1 MYISVDMLQEDMGV
15 DRNIA
20 RFFVDR
26 KIPADN
32 AFWRKRLLYIGRG
45 NGYVSIPVF
54 YDGLFRVG
62 VPLDCLLAED
72 HVRLMERV
80 MHFAMQYEFHEISF
94 QEQLAQIKN
103 LFVERAS
110 NPLFFAELIQ
120 YLEQPVLR
128 PIDHLG
134 LPQPSLNRA
143 DVFLFV
149 LADLPMS
156 PEQTDR
162 ALQYWYALHP
172 TYLIMDDMMDYDKD
186 KKDGEENV
194 ILDLGDGA
202 AGFTKGFALLDKNI
216 RTLETFNATLA
227 DYLDS
232 RLPELKQLHS
242 TYLHG
247 A

>member
-1 MYISVDMLQEDMGV
+1 MYISVDMLNEDMGV
-15 DRNIA
+15 DRVIA

-45 NGYVSIPVF
+45 NGYVSIPVY
-54 YDGLFRVG
+54 YDLLFRVG
-62 VPLDCLLAED
+62 VPQDCLLAED
-72 HVRLMERV
+72 HIRLMERL

-94 QEQLAQIKN
+94 TEQLSQIKK
-103 LFVERAS
+103 LFEERAS
-110 NPLFFAELIQ
+110 NPLFYSELIQ

-128 PIDHLG
+128 PIDRLG

-162 ALQYWYALHP
+162 ALEYWYALHP
-172 TYLIMDDMMDYDKD
+172 TYLIMDDMMDYEKD
-186 KKDGEENV
+186 KKEKEENV
-194 ILDLGDGA
+194 ILDLGDGG
-202 AGFTKGFALLDKNI
+202 AGFTRGFALLDENI
-216 RTLETFNATLA
+216 RTLEAVNPTLA
-227 DYLDS
+227 DYLES
-232 RLPELKQLHS
+232 RLPELKQMHVK
-242 TYLHG
+242 YLHG